1 VNREE
6 QKPSIFT
13 QESLTC
19 ALRIWEQVNISLL
32 DIRHRLIT
40 PEDPILRYRLPASAF
55 LFTAGRKAEILIEET
70 SYCAENFG
78 LCHVG
83 KGMELSLRPM
93 EEWLEYYLVLYRYS
107 EPVTHKKEINRLLEQ
122 TNPFRQQYGF
132 TPNNPV
138 FISELLCRMY
148 EVWKQ
153 PSPLECFYEKT
164 AFYQLVYEIYRE
176 LEQGKVNVLQPDVVS
191 MTKRY
196 IDEHFRES
204 VSIQSIASV
213 FGISDSHLRRCFK
226 NEYGESPQEYLTNAR
241 MLSARKLLHSSS
253 LPIRSIATACG
264 FPDEFYFSKL
274 FLKTTGMT
282 PRDYRAKIPSYRND
296 FSMENA
302 SSFSYNEKGQVSH
315 GKLRKEG
322 DVYMLKQMKNKTLA
336 AAALS
341 MVILLSACSNRTPVN
356 TKGTETSP
364 TQAAATEA
372 IKDTE
377 TETGTRTI
385 STVKGDIEVPANPE
399 RVIATYGMGD
409 VLALGVKP
417 VATYD
422 ATGTA
427 YEKEVADLPVWASFE
442 SEDIMTYEPDLILV
456 VNEEQYDKV
465 SKIAP
470 TIIIPFT
477 ELSMEERITFLGK
490 VLNKEEAAVKILTDF
505 NLKIEDAKKQLSEK
519 GIMDKTF
526 SLFEGSDNGGVWAY
540 GDKWGR
546 GGDLIY
552 SHMGFKAPEIIQNE
566 IIGKDQYRDVS
577 LEVINEYAGD
587 YIIFSGELNELEDN
601 PVWQSIPAV
610 QANHI
615 IPIDYTLFYDIDI
628 YSSGIQLD
636 YLLEKLLEVS
646 E

>member
-1 VNREE
+1 MNREE

-55 LFTAGRKAEILIEET
+55 LFTVGRKAEILIEET

-153 PSPLECFYEKT
+153 PSPLERFYEKT

-226 NEYGESPQEYLTNAR
+226 MNMEKVL
-241 MLSARKLLHSSS
+241 
-253 LPIRSIATACG
+253 RSI
-264 FPDEFYFSKL
+264 
-274 FLKTTGMT
+274 
-282 PRDYRAKIPSYRND
+282 
-296 FSMENA
+296 
-302 SSFSYNEKGQVSH
+302 
-315 GKLRKEG
+315 
-322 DVYMLKQMKNKTLA
+322 
-336 AAALS
+336 
-341 MVILLSACSNRTPVN
+341 
-356 TKGTETSP
+356 
-364 TQAAATEA
+364 
-372 IKDTE
+372 
-377 TETGTRTI
+377 
-385 STVKGDIEVPANPE
+385 
-399 RVIATYGMGD
+399 
-409 VLALGVKP
+409 
-417 VATYD
+417 
-422 ATGTA
+422 
-427 YEKEVADLPVWASFE
+427 
-442 SEDIMTYEPDLILV
+442 
-456 VNEEQYDKV
+456 
-465 SKIAP
+465 
-470 TIIIPFT
+470 
-477 ELSMEERITFLGK
+477 
-490 VLNKEEAAVKILTDF
+490 
-505 NLKIEDAKKQLSEK
+505 
-519 GIMDKTF
+519 
-526 SLFEGSDNGGVWAY
+526 
-540 GDKWGR
+540 
-546 GGDLIY
+546 
-552 SHMGFKAPEIIQNE
+552 
-566 IIGKDQYRDVS
+566 
-577 LEVINEYAGD
+577 
-587 YIIFSGELNELEDN
+587 
-601 PVWQSIPAV
+601 
-610 QANHI
+610 
-615 IPIDYTLFYDIDI
+615 
-628 YSSGIQLD
+628 
-636 YLLEKLLEVS
+636 
-646 E
+646 